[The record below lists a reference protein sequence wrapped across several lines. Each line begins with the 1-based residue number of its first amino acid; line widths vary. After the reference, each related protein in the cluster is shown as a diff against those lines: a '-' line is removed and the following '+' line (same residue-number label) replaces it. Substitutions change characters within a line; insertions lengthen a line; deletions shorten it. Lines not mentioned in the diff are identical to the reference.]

1 MAQVP
6 TRQTE
11 GDLATAA
18 DLVDRTSAEA
28 ALRESE
34 QKYRSLFESMD
45 EAYAVVEVLKDQ
57 DGNWADFRFLEVNPA
72 FVAHTAMSDPVGKT
86 ATEIL
91 GSPNPRWAQL
101 HGQALDTGQPIRVEE
116 SEGTLGRTFDLNIFS
131 LDRER
136 NRVAVLFTNITE
148 RKRQEEALRE
158 SEEKLRLIVE
168 SARDY
173 AIFTTDEN
181 DLIDNWLPGAES
193 VFGWTKAEAEGQP
206 AAILYTAED
215 RANGVPVQ
223 EIETAR
229 REGKA
234 PDVRWHVH
242 KSGRLVFIEGQV
254 VPLRSSGGDVRGFLK
269 IGRDTTEDRTAEDA
283 LRTSEE
289 RFRQFADASLD
300 SLWIRDA
307 ETLVFEYLSP
317 AFERLYGVPRDQ
329 VLQANDVRAWLELIH
344 PDDRDGAVAAL
355 RELRN
360 GVPKSHEFRAIHP
373 DGQVRWIHNTDFPM
387 LDDHGKVQRIAGIAH
402 DVTDRRRAVELQGT
416 LLAELQHR
424 VRNVLAMIRSIVL
437 RTSSSKSDI
446 EDFVEHFQGRID
458 AMART
463 QSLLTRTPGRGVD
476 LEDIIRDEMVAQAAQ
491 EPKFKLCGG
500 RVSLAPQSAEVLTLA
515 LHELA
520 TNSVKYGALGQ
531 NDGRV
536 TISWKVKA
544 DGGSDWLEI
553 NWRETGIRPHPERAS
568 GFGTELITRRVPY
581 ELSGLG
587 ELVFDDSS
595 LTARIGFPLRPGH
608 GILEMDPTR
617 LMEQAN
623 G

>member
-6 TRQTE
+6 RQQRDDSPANAE
-11 GDLATAA
+11 DLI
-18 DLVDRTSAEA
+18 DRTSAQA

-34 QKYRSLFESMD
+34 QKYRFLFESMD
-45 EAYAVVEVLKDQ
+45 EAYAVVEVLKDEA
-57 DGNWADFRFLEVNPA
+57 GEWADFLFLEVNPA
-72 FVAHTAMSDPVGKT
+72 FVAHTAMSYPVGKT

-101 HGQALDTGQPIRVEE
+101 YGQTLDTGNPMRLEE

-148 RKRQEEALRE
+148 RKRQEEALRA

-181 DLIDNWLPGAES
+181 DAIDNWLPGAES
-193 VFGWTKAEAEGQP
+193 VFGWTKVEAEGQP

-215 RANGVPVQ
+215 RANGVPIQ

-254 VPLRSSGGDVRGFLK
+254 VPLRSSEGEVRGFLK

-289 RFRQFADASLD
+289 RFRQFAEASLD

-317 AFERLYGVPRDQ
+317 AFERLYGVSREQ
-329 VLQANDVRAWLELIH
+329 LLQANDVKAWLELIH

-360 GVPKSHEFRAIHP
+360 GVPTSHEFRVVHP
-373 DGQVRWIHNTDFPM
+373 GGQVRWIHNTDFPM
-387 LDDHGKVQRIAGIAH
+387 LDDHGNVQRIAGIAH
-402 DVTDRRRAVELQGT
+402 DVTDRRRAVELQST

-424 VRNVLAMIRSIVL
+424 VRNVLAMIRSVVR
-437 RTSSSKSDI
+437 RTSRSKSDI

-463 QSLLTRTPGRGVD
+463 QSLLTQAPGRGVD
-476 LEDIIRDEMVAQAAQ
+476 LEDIIRDEMLAQAAQ
-491 EPKFKLCGG
+491 EPKFKLSGPP
-500 RVSLAPQSAEVLTLA
+500 VSLAPQSAEVLTLA

-536 TISWKVKA
+536 AISWDVQRA
-544 DGGSDWLEI
+544 GRPDWFEI
-553 NWRETGIRPHPERAS
+553 NWRETGIDPRPERDS

-587 ELVFDDSS
+587 ELIFDDKS
-595 LTARIGFPLRPGH
+595 LTARIGFPLEPGH
-608 GILEMDPTR
+608 GILETNPTR
-617 LMEQAN
+617 LMERAN

>member
-6 TRQTE
+6 TRQT
-11 GDLATAA
+11 DAATAA
-18 DLVDRTSAEA
+18 DLIDRTSAQA

-34 QKYRSLFESMD
+34 RKYRFLFESMD
-45 EAYAVVEVLKDQ
+45 EAYAVVEVLKD
-57 DGNWADFRFLEVNPA
+57 DAGNWADFRFLEVNPA
-72 FVAHTAMSDPVGKT
+72 FVAHTGMPYPVGKT
-86 ATEIL
+86 ATEML

-101 HGQALDTGQPIRVEE
+101 HGQALDTGKPMRVEE

-136 NRVAVLFTNITE
+136 NRVAVLFTDITE

-181 DLIDNWLPGAES
+181 DVIDNWLPGAES
-193 VFGWTKAEAEGQP
+193 VFGWSKAEVEGQP
-206 AAILYTAED
+206 AAILYTEDD

-223 EIETAR
+223 EVETAR

-242 KSGRLVFIEGQV
+242 KSGRMVFIEGQV
-254 VPLRSSGGDVRGFLK
+254 VPLRSSEGDVRGFLK
-269 IGRDTTEDRTAEDA
+269 IGRDTTEGRMAEDA

-289 RFRQFADASLD
+289 RFRQFAEASLD

-317 AFERLYGVPRDQ
+317 AFEQLYGVSREQ
-329 VLQANDVRAWLELIH
+329 VLRANDVKAWLELLH
-344 PDDRDGAVAAL
+344 PGDRDGAVAAL

-360 GVPKSHEFRAIHP
+360 GVPRSHEFRVIHP
-373 DGQVRWIHNTDFPM
+373 DGQVRWIHNTDFPL
-387 LDDHGKVQRIAGIAH
+387 LDDQGKVQRIAGIAH
-402 DVTDRRRAVELQGT
+402 DVTERRRAVELQGT

-424 VRNVLAMIRSIVL
+424 VRNVLAMIRSVVR

-491 EPKFKLCGG
+491 EPKFKLSGPP
-500 RVSLAPQSAEVLTLA
+500 VSLAPQSAEVLTLA

-536 TISWKVKA
+536 AIGWDVQRA
-544 DGGSDWLEI
+544 DGPDWIEI
-553 NWRETGIRPHPERAS
+553 VWRETGIDPRNERAP
-568 GFGTELITRRVPY
+568 GFGTDLITNRVPY

-587 ELVFDDSS
+587 ELIFDDKS
-595 LTARIGFPLRPGH
+595 LTARIGFPLQPGH
-608 GILEMDPTR
+608 GILEADPTR
-617 LMEQAN
+617 LMERAN

>member
-6 TRQTE
+6 TQQTDE
-11 GDLATAA
+11 NLANAA
-18 DLVDRTSAEA
+18 DLIDRTSAEA
-28 ALRESE
+28 ALREGE
-34 QKYRSLFESMD
+34 QKYRFLFESMD
-45 EAYAVVEVLKDQ
+45 EAYAVVEVLKDEA
-57 DGNWADFRFLEVNPA
+57 GNWADFRFLEVNPA
-72 FVAHTAMSDPVGKT
+72 FVAHTGMPDPVGKT
-86 ATEIL
+86 ATEML

-101 HGQALDTGQPIRVEE
+101 HGQALDTGKPMRVEE

-136 NRVAVLFTNITE
+136 NRVAVLFTDITA
-148 RKRQEEALRE
+148 RKGQEEALLA

-181 DLIDNWLPGAES
+181 DAIDNWLPGAES
-193 VFGWTKAEAEGQP
+193 VFGWSKAEVEGKP
-206 AAILYTAED
+206 AAILYTEED

-223 EIETAR
+223 EVETAR

-234 PDVRWHVH
+234 PDVRWHLH

-254 VPLRSSGGDVRGFLK
+254 VPLRSREGEIRGFLK
-269 IGRDTTEDRTAEDA
+269 IGRDATERRNSEEA

-307 ETLVFEYLSP
+307 ETLAFEYLSP
-317 AFERLYGVPRDQ
+317 AFERLCGVPREQ
-329 VLQANDVRAWLELIH
+329 VLQANDVKAWLELIH
-344 PDDRDGAVAAL
+344 PEDRDGAVAAL

-360 GVPKSHEFRAIHP
+360 GAPKSHEFRVIHP
-373 DGQVRWIHNTDFPM
+373 NGQVRWIHNTDFPM

-424 VRNVLAMIRSIVL
+424 VRNVLAMIRSVVL
-437 RTSSSKSDI
+437 RTSTSKSDI

-491 EPKFKLCGG
+491 EPKFKLCGR

-536 TISWKVKA
+536 TISWKVKGDGEA
-544 DGGSDWLEI
+544 DWIEI
-553 NWRETGIRPHPERAS
+553 KWRETGIRPHPERAS

-581 ELSGLG
+581 ELGGLG
-587 ELVFDDSS
+587 ELVFDDRS
-595 LTARIGFPLRPGH
+595 LTARIGFPLQPGH
-608 GILEMDPTR
+608 GILETDPRR
-617 LMEQAN
+617 LMEQAH

>member
-6 TRQTE
+6 AQQADE
-11 GDLATAA
+11 NLPKAA
-18 DLVDRTSAEA
+18 DLIDRTSAEA

-45 EAYAVVEVLKDQ
+45 EAYAVVEVLKDEA
-57 DGNWADFRFLEVNPA
+57 GEWADFRFLEVNPA
-72 FVAHTAMSDPVGKT
+72 FVAHTGMPDPVGKT

-101 HGQALDTGQPIRVEE
+101 HGQALETGQPIRLEE

-131 LDRER
+131 LDQER
-136 NRVAVLFTNITE
+136 NRVAILFTNITE
-148 RKRQEEALRE
+148 RKRQEEALRS

-181 DLIDNWLPGAES
+181 NVIDNWLPGAQS
-193 VFGWTKAEAEGQP
+193 VFGLSKVEAEGKS
-206 AAILYTAED
+206 AAILFTAED
-215 RANGVPVQ
+215 SANGVPAQ
-223 EIETAR
+223 EVETAR

-234 PDVRWHVH
+234 PDVRWHLH

-254 VPLRSSGGDVRGFLK
+254 VPLRSSEGEVRGFLK

-289 RFRQFADASLD
+289 RFRQFAEASLD

-317 AFERLYGVPRDQ
+317 AFERLYGISREQ
-329 VLQANDVRAWLELIH
+329 VLQANDVKAWLEVIH

-360 GVPKSHEFRAIHP
+360 GVPRSHEFRVVHP
-373 DGQVRWIHNTDFPM
+373 SGQLRWIHNTDFPM

-402 DVTDRRRAVELQGT
+402 DVTDRRRAVELQST

-424 VRNVLAMIRSIVL
+424 VRNVLAMIRSVVR

-491 EPKFKLCGG
+491 EPKFKLRGPP
-500 RVSLAPQSAEVLTLA
+500 VSLAPQSAEVLTLA

-531 NDGRV
+531 SQGRV
-536 TISWKVKA
+536 AINW
-544 DGGSDWLEI
+544 DRQGGNGGEWLEI
-553 NWRETGIRPHPERAS
+553 KWRETGIRPQDERAS

-581 ELSGLG
+581 ELGGLG
-587 ELVFDDSS
+587 ELMFDDRS
-595 LTARIGFPLRPGH
+595 LTARIGFPLQPGH
-608 GILEMDPTR
+608 GILETDPTR
-617 LMEQAN
+617 LMERAN